1 MNASAI
7 TPPLIFDE
15 PTSRSVK
22 VIGTSRTSYPAWIVR
37 HARSIWKQ

>member
-1 MNASAI
+1 MPQRATLVNASAI

-22 VIGTSRTSYPAWIVR
+22 VIGTSRTS
-37 HARSIWKQ
+37 